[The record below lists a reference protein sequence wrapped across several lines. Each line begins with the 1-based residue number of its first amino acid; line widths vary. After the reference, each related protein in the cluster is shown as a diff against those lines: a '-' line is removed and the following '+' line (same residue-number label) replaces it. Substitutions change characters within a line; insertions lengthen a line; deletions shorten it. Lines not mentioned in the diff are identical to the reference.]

1 MSKKIELSTSR
12 RKLAALWGI
21 AFAIFTIFLIAQTAG
36 DVFGSHANRAWGW
49 FLPTILPTLTLI
61 FGTIAYQVQH
71 PTPRQRVDGFAYRC
85 ALWASGFYLALV
97 AATLLLQ
104 RASSSLTSL
113 EWLERSNLYLGPVQG
128 LTALAVSVFFQT
140 AGSDAKGAQNG
151 RADE

>member
-1 MSKKIELSTSR
+1 MMSKKIELATSR
-12 RKLAALWGI
+12 RKLAVLWGI
-21 AFAIFTIFLIAQTAG
+21 AFAVFTVFLIAQTAA

-71 PTPRQRVDGFAYRC
+71 PTPRQRVDGFAYSC
-85 ALWASGFYLALV
+85 ALWASGFYLLLV

-140 AGSDAKGAQNG
+140 ADAKGGQNG
-151 RADE
+151 QVDG